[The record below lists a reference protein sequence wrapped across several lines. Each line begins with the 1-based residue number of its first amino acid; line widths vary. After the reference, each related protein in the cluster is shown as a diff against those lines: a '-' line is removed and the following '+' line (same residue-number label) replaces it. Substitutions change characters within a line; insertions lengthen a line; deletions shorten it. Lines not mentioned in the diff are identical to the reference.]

1 MKTISRLSSLM
12 NARFLKIFFSLSLA
26 VAVSACSDES
36 ADVAPSDD
44 AAGKK
49 ASAKNSND
57 NSTSGYGDY
66 NIQVSR
72 EGSVWTYVI
81 TKNPGAKGLSHFVLN
96 LQNCALRSSTI
107 DNILWATVNGEPAKL
122 SNSEGNT
129 GCDVSE
135 VTTNFVKFDDLP
147 DADSY
152 TIKFEF
158 DKVIGNYVTSTAWL
172 KAGTSCVKYPVIAP
186 CCPL

>member
-1 MKTISRLSSLM
+1 MSV
-12 NARFLKIFFSLSLA
+12 FFSLSLA
-26 VAVSACSDES
+26 VAFTACSDES

-44 AAGKK
+44 AAGRK
-49 ASAKNSND
+49 AKTSAENTSND
-57 NSTSGYGDY
+57 NSSSAYGDY
-66 NIQVSR
+66 NIHVSR
-72 EGSVWTYVI
+72 EGSVWTYCI

-96 LQNCALRSSTI
+96 LQNCGLRSSTI

-129 GCDVSE
+129 GCEISE

-147 DADSY
+147 DADKY
-152 TIKFEF
+152 TIVFEF
-158 DKVIGNYVTSTAWL
+158 DKVVGNYVTSTAWL
-172 KAGTSCVKYPVIAP
+172 KAGTSCVEYPVIAP